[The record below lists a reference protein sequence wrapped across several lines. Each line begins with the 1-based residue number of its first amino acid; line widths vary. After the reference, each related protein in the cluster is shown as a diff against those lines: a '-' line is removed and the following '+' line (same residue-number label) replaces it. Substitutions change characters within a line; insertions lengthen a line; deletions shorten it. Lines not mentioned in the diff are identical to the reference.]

1 MAGAVATPADRRLHA
16 PAAERNG
23 AAILEVLRRFH
34 RPGLTVLELASGPGQ
49 HAAQFAAALP
59 DINWQPSDPDPLM
72 RESESAWAQGLANIA
87 PPLDLDVE
95 AEDWWRAAPA
105 PVDMALAINLLHCVP
120 RRALE
125 GLAAGAGRLLAPGG
139 VLLLYGP
146 FTFNGVYGTAGN
158 RSFDRMMR
166 RQDPRWGLRDLN
178 DIAAAGHRHGLA
190 FERAVD
196 MPAGN
201 HILVLRRRR
210 ADGGEPCHG

>member
-1 MAGAVATPADRRLHA
+1 MEAAAASRRLHA
-16 PAAERNG
+16 PAAARNG

-34 RPGLTVLELASGPGQ
+34 RPGLAVLEIASGPGQ

-59 DINWQPSDPDPLM
+59 DTSWQPSDPDPLM
-72 RESESAWAQGLANIA
+72 RESESAWAEGLANVA

-95 AEDWWRAAPA
+95 AQGWWRAAPA
-105 PVDMALAINLLHCVP
+105 PVDMAIAINLLHCAP

-125 GLAAGAGRLLAPGG
+125 GLAAGAGRLLSPGG
-139 VLLLYGP
+139 ALLLYGP
-146 FTFNGVYGTAGN
+146 FTFNGLHGTAGN

-166 RQDPRWGLRDLN
+166 RQNPQWGLRDLN

-190 FERAVD
+190 FERAIE

-201 HILVLRRRR
+201 HILVLRRRPSR
-210 ADGGEPCHG
+210 EGEACRG